1 MSTIIVA
8 PHPTLRQKAQP
19 VKMLDAKI
27 KKLISDLGQTL
38 AATHNPPGVGLAAPQ
53 IDKSWQIF
61 YTYLPDPKTKR
72 QKLKVY
78 INPQILD
85 HAQELIL
92 GEKPKDKEP
101 RLEGCLSIPKLY
113 GAVPRYSWIDLR
125 YQQIQNDQLVEER
138 ARFYDFEA
146 RVIQHEHDHLNGIL
160 FTDHSVVNRL
170 KVWRELP
177 SGKMEEVDPEILK
190 IL

>member
-1 MSTIIVA
+1 MT
-8 PHPTLRQKAQP
+8 
-19 VKMLDAKI
+19 
-27 KKLISDLGQTL
+27 
-38 AATHNPPGVGLAAPQ
+38 
-53 IDKSWQIF
+53 
-61 YTYLPDPKTKR
+61 
-72 QKLKVY
+72 
-78 INPQILD
+78 
-85 HAQELIL
+85 
-92 GEKPKDKEP
+92 
-101 RLEGCLSIPKLY
+101 
-113 GAVPRYSWIDLR
+113 RYSWIDLR